1 MEHLIRKIGQLSDS
15 ELIELLHRIM
25 DEIEARLMQN
35 ADVRQS

>member
-1 MEHLIRKIGQLSDS
+1 MEHLIREIGQLSDT